1 MGAEFVIHS
10 SGDRAMI
17 AGYMASEPFDDA
29 IGEFEWNMPTRT
41 SATAARSSRLS
52 KRAGSKP

>member
-10 SGDRAMI
+10 SGDRGMI

-29 IGEFEWNMPTRT
+29 IGEFGWNMPTRT
-41 SATAARSSRLS
+41 SAATGARR
-52 KRAGSKP
+52 